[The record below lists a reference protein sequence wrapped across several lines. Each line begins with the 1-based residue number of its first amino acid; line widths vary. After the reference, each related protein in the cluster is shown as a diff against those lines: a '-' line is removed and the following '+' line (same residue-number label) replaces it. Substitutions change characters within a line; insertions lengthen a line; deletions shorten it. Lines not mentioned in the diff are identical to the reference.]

1 MKTVEGHNNMQSQ
14 ELIERYIYAV
24 TRHIRKEEREDIAKE
39 LRSIIADMLEER
51 MGEEYSGESSEM
63 PDEET
68 VKAVLESLGSPQE
81 LYEKYSSDGKD
92 CLIGAPYYG
101 VYKYIMKIVLGC
113 VIFGMVIAHLVISIT
128 ETVSFYE
135 IMARLAGV
143 ILGGALFSFAFVT
156 LIFAI
161 FYHKGIKMDNIF
173 DSLDNLPKL
182 PEKNA
187 KISRLSSGFG
197 IAFSIIFWILFLAC
211 PQILCMFDGNT
222 GEMIPIFSV
231 EYIQK
236 TWYLIVLFALLGI
249 IRESVKLIDARYS
262 KRLLV
267 VTAVVDIV
275 AALLC
280 VGWLKNPAIINADFA
295 ASVSGL
301 FAEGMINTLMLH
313 FNYFFLGCILF
324 ALILDLAVTVS
335 KTDYS
340 K

>member
-1 MKTVEGHNNMQSQ
+1 MKTVGKNDSMQTQ

-24 TRHIRKEEREDIAKE
+24 TRHMKKEEREDIAKE
-39 LRSIIADMLEER
+39 LRSTIADMLEER
-51 MGEEYSGESSEM
+51 MGEELPGKASEM

-68 VKAVLESLGSPQE
+68 VKAVLES
-81 LYEKYSSDGKD
+81 
-92 CLIGAPYYG
+92 
-101 VYKYIMKIVLGC
+101 LGC

-135 IMARLAGV
+135 IVARLAGG

-156 LIFAI
+156 LIFTI

-173 DSLDNLPKL
+173 DSLENLPKL
-182 PEKNA
+182 PEKNT
-187 KISRLSSGFG
+187 KISRISSVFG

-211 PQILCMFDGNT
+211 PQMLCMFDGNT

-275 AALLC
+275 SALLC
-280 VGWLKNPAIINADFA
+280 VVWLKNPAIVNADFA
-295 ASVSGL
+295 ASVSML

>member
-1 MKTVEGHNNMQSQ
+1 
-14 ELIERYIYAV
+14 
-24 TRHIRKEEREDIAKE
+24 
-39 LRSIIADMLEER
+39 
-51 MGEEYSGESSEM
+51 
-63 PDEET
+63 
-68 VKAVLESLGSPQE
+68 
-81 LYEKYSSDGKD
+81 
-92 CLIGAPYYG
+92 
-101 VYKYIMKIVLGC
+101 
-113 VIFGMVIAHLVISIT
+113 
-128 ETVSFYE
+128 
-135 IMARLAGV
+135 
-143 ILGGALFSFAFVT
+143 
-156 LIFAI
+156 
-161 FYHKGIKMDNIF
+161 
-173 DSLDNLPKL
+173 
-182 PEKNA
+182 
-187 KISRLSSGFG
+187 
-197 IAFSIIFWILFLAC
+197 
-211 PQILCMFDGNT
+211 MFDGNT

-262 KRLLV
+262 KRLLI

-275 AALLC
+275 SALLC